1 MKRIVDV
8 ALITVGL
15 VAADLT
21 SLNAQAGQK
30 PPAGAPGKILVC
42 PLVSKAEVKK
52 HLPWN
57 PVMDQ
62 FPLEEEAVGPTGSSC
77 SYPTV
82 RVQVLP
88 YTKSMVDAMHKQGKL
103 EPISG
108 IGDEAYFHNNKNRFA
123 EFYAKVGNRLLTLQ
137 SSSSGKVEEIKPGVL
152 SLAKV
157 FVAKLR

>member
-1 MKRIVDV
+1 MKRFVDA

-15 VAADLT
+15 VAAGLT
-21 SLNAQAGQK
+21 SLPAQAAQK
-30 PPAGAPGKILVC
+30 PSAGALARIAVC
-42 PLVSKAEVKK
+42 PLVSKEEVKK

-62 FPLEEEAVGPTGSSC
+62 FPLEEESIGASGSSC

-82 RVQVLP
+82 LVQVLP
-88 YTKSMVDAMHKQGKL
+88 YTQNMVDALHKQGKL

-108 IGDEAYFHNNKNRFA
+108 VGDEAYFRNNKDLFA
-123 EFYAKVGNRLLTLQ
+123 ELYAKVGNRLLTLQ
-137 SSSSGKVEEIKPGVL
+137 SSSSGKVEAVKPGVI

>member
-1 MKRIVDV
+1 MTRIVYA

-15 VAADLT
+15 DAAGL
-21 SLNAQAGQK
+21 
-30 PPAGAPGKILVC
+30 PPAGASAKIAVC

-52 HLPWN
+52 HLPWS

-62 FPLEEEAVGPTGSSC
+62 FPLEEEPVGESGSLC

-82 RVQVLP
+82 LVQVLP

-103 EPISG
+103 EVISG
-108 IGDEAYFHNNKNRFA
+108 VGDEAYFHNNANLFA
-123 EFYAKVGNRLLTLQ
+123 ELYAKVGNRLLTLQ
-137 SSSSGKVEEIKPGVL
+137 SSTSGKVEAAKPGVI
-152 SLAKV
+152 SLARV